1 MFKAVTSADK
11 VEAKSNATLTGLL
24 SLKSSLTSIPIF
36 LYGNEDLENN
46 KGILFLFEKLIY
58 VFNFDFVILF
68 HQMVSI

>member
-36 LYGNEDLENN
+36 YMGMKISKTTKEYCFYLKN
-46 KGILFLFEKLIY
+46 
-58 VFNFDFVILF
+58 
-68 HQMVSI
+68 